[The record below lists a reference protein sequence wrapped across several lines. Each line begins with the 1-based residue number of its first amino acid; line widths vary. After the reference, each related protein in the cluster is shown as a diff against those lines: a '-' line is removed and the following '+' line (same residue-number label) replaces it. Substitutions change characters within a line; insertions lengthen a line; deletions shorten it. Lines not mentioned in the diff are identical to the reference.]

1 MKKLIVNAVKWM
13 IPGILFV
20 MIAAPTGSQNL
31 RKLSVALTINENE
44 SGFANFPI
52 DLDQK
57 ISDTSRQGKAQGGVL
72 VSADRLTD
80 PPDAYHL
87 RVDSAGDGDLTN
99 DPTLLLLPNTSVVV
113 RVVRRW
119 ANGEK
124 RDLPY
129 TIQYSRGP
137 DRNNNIREHLSWTPH
152 YRAEGRV
159 KVGKCEA
166 LLVALDL
173 NGDGLFDHDD
183 FAQGTSIGLD
193 RNGDGRIWGKEEWLS
208 GNQIIGY
215 CGTAFLITAISANGT
230 NVTLAET
237 SLRVPKLGAE
247 IPEFSLKTT
256 TGQTINL
263 RGLKGKMHLLDFWA
277 SWCKPCVEKFS
288 LVKQLGIEYG
298 EDLAIIAVNVDQESR
313 LAMAREIVRTYRLR
327 WPQVMSGKGEAD
339 PLWKSFGGMEGNR
352 LAIPLYVLVDSQGIL
367 RYAGNGGEDLAE
379 LRNRVEEAKK
389 AH

>member
-1 MKKLIVNAVKWM
+1 MKKSIVNAVKWM
-13 IPGILFV
+13 IPGILFF
-20 MIAAPTGSQNL
+20 MSATPTGSQNL
-31 RKLSVALTINENE
+31 RKLSVVLTINENE

-57 ISDTSRQGKAQGGVL
+57 VSNTSRQGKAQGGVL

-87 RVDSAGDGDLTN
+87 RVDSAGDGDLAN

-129 TIQYSRGP
+129 TIHYSREP
-137 DRNNNIREHLSWTPH
+137 DRNNNIRERFYWSPH
-152 YRAEGRV
+152 YRADGRV
-159 KVGKCEA
+159 KVGKCES

-173 NGDGLFDHDD
+173 NGDGLFDQAD

-193 RNGDGRIWGKEEWLS
+193 RNGDGRIMGKAEWLS
-208 GNQIIGY
+208 GNEIVEY
-215 CGTAFLITAISANGT
+215 CGSSFLITAISANGT
-230 NVTLAET
+230 NVTLADT
-237 SLRVPKLGAE
+237 PLRVPKLGAE

-256 TGQTINL
+256 TGQTLNL

-288 LVKQLGIEYG
+288 LVKQLGAEYG
-298 EDLAIIAVNVDQESR
+298 EELAIIAVNVDEEPR
-313 LAMAREIVRTYRLR
+313 LAMARDIVRNYGLR
-327 WPQVMSGKGEAD
+327 WPQVMSGQGEAD

-352 LAIPLYVLVDSQGIL
+352 LAIPLYVLVDSKGVL
-367 RYAGNGGEDLAE
+367 RYAGNGGEGLAE
-379 LRNRVEEAKK
+379 LRSKVEEAKK